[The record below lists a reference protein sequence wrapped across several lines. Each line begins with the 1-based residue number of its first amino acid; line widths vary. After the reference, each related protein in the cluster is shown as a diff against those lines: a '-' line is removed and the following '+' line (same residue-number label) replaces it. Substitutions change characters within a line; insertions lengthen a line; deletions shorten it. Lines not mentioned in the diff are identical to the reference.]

1 MTWRRL
7 GQVFCPEGQFE
18 WMQSH
23 AANPFAERLYGDLY
37 RIYFSC
43 RDAQNRSS
51 IGFVDFS
58 LRTLTV
64 QTLSDQPVLSY
75 GSPGTFDDS
84 GVSLGCIVHDGPY
97 RYLYYVGWNLA
108 VTVPWRNSIGLAIS
122 INGGPFVKQALAPIL
137 DRNRFD
143 PYSLSYPWVRK
154 EPSRWRMW
162 YGSHLNWG
170 NGARDMEHVLKHAA
184 SVDGIHWEPTDTVC
198 LPVLSDESYAYAR
211 PCVLV
216 EQGLYKMWF
225 SYRGKTYRLGYAESV
240 DGIQWRRMDEKGG
253 MEPSGTGWD
262 SEAVAYAH
270 VFDHDG
276 QRYAVYCGNGYGRT
290 GFGLAVQDG

>member
-1 MTWRRL
+1 
-7 GQVFCPEGQFE
+7 
-18 WMQSH
+18 MQSH

-43 RDAQNRSS
+43 RDTQNRSS

-64 QTLSDQPVLSY
+64 QALSNQPVLQP
-75 GSPGTFDDS
+75 GPLGTFDDS
-84 GVSLGCIVHDGPY
+84 GVSLGCIVYDGSC

-122 INGGPFVKQALAPIL
+122 INDGLFVKQAVAPIL

-154 EPSRWRMW
+154 EASRWRMW

-170 NGARDMEHVLKHAA
+170 NSEREMEHVIKHAVSA
-184 SVDGIHWEPTDTVC
+184 DGIHWEPTDTVC

-216 EQGLYKMWF
+216 EQELYKMWF

-262 SEAVAYAH
+262 SDAVAYAH

-290 GFGLAVQDG
+290 GFGLAVQES

>member
-7 GQVFCPEGQFE
+7 GRVFCPEKQFE

-37 RIYFSC
+37 RAYFSC

-64 QTLSDQPVLSY
+64 QDLSDQPVLSY
-75 GSPGTFDDS
+75 GPAGTFDDS
-84 GVSLGCIVHDGPY
+84 GVSLGCIVRDGSY

-122 INGGPFVKQALAPIL
+122 TNAGPFVKHSLAPIL

-170 NGARDMEHVLKHAA
+170 NSTREMEHVIKHAA
-184 SVDGIHWEPTDTVC
+184 SADGIDWEPTDTVC
-198 LPVLSDESYAYAR
+198 LPILSDESYAYAR

-216 EQGLYKMWF
+216 EQGLHKMWF
-225 SYRGKTYRLGYAESV
+225 SYRGKTYRLGYAESA
-240 DGIQWRRMDEKGG
+240 DGTQWRRMDEKGG

-262 SEAVAYAH
+262 SDAVAYAH
-270 VFDHDG
+270 VFNHDG

-290 GFGLAVQDG
+290 GFGLAVQGG